1 MSKAKKDIVTND
13 TDSSQD
19 LVASNLPFDFS
30 ADLGGGMEGADK
42 DSFAIPFLRVLQKI
56 SPQCDEA
63 DAAFIEGAKGGM
75 LLNSVTNR
83 LYDGK
88 EGVTFLPC
96 AFQRRFLQW
105 APRGTE
111 GGFRGE
117 LLPEQ
122 VARMR
127 EEGLIVELDGR
138 LYIPDEKGE
147 VSEKKSDRIVDTR
160 SHFGLVVDE
169 DSITQVLLTLSSTQI
184 KKSKQLM
191 SILSAVKV
199 RTAQGLVT
207 PPTWMN
213 QVHITTVL
221 ESNDQGSWYGVKF
234 ELAGFVESK
243 DLYDAGKAFHEAI
256 SAGEAKANFAEA
268 AEGAAPASGDGKF

>member
-1 MSKAKKDIVTND
+1 MSKTTKKDVVTQNE
-13 TDSSQD
+13 SGD
-19 LVASNLPFDFS
+19 LVPDLPFDIGS
-30 ADLGGGMEGADK
+30 DIGGGMEGADK

-63 DAAFIEGAKGGM
+63 DAAYVEGAKGGM
-75 LLNSVTNR
+75 LYNSVTNR

-88 EGVTFLPC
+88 EGVIFLPC

-105 APRGTE
+105 APRGTD

-127 EEGLIVELDGR
+127 DEGKIVELEGR

-147 VSEKKSDRIVDTR
+147 VSEKKSDRVVDTR
-160 SHFGLVVDE
+160 SHFGLVVDG
-169 DSITQVLLTLSSTQI
+169 DNVTQVLLTLSSTQI

-191 SILSAVKV
+191 SILSAAKVK
-199 RTAQGLVT
+199 TAAGLVT

-213 QVHITTVL
+213 QVRITTVL

-234 ELAGFVESK
+234 EPEGFVSSK
-243 DLYDAGKAFHEAI
+243 DVYDAGKAFHEAI

-268 AEGAAPASGDGKF
+268 ADAPASSDDKF

>member
-1 MSKAKKDIVTND
+1 MSKTTKKDVVTQNE
-13 TDSSQD
+13 SGD
-19 LVASNLPFDFS
+19 LVLDLPFDIGG
-30 ADLGGGMEGADK
+30 DLGGGMEGADK

-63 DAAFIEGAKGGM
+63 DAAYVEGAKGGT
-75 LLNSVTNR
+75 LYNSVTNR

-88 EGVTFLPC
+88 EGVIFLPC

-105 APRGTE
+105 APRGTD

-127 EEGLIVELDGR
+127 DEGKIVELDGR
-138 LYIPDEKGE
+138 LYIPDDRGE
-147 VSEKKSDRIVDTR
+147 VSEKKSDRVVDTR
-160 SHFGLVVDE
+160 SHFGLVVEE
-169 DSITQVLLTLSSTQI
+169 DSITQVLLTLASTQI

-191 SILSAVKV
+191 SILSAAKVK
-199 RTAQGLVT
+199 TAQGLVT

-213 QVHITTVL
+213 QVRVTTVL
-221 ESNDQGSWYGVKF
+221 ESNDQGSWHGVKF
-234 ELAGFVESK
+234 EPAGFVSSK
-243 DLYDAGKAFHEAI
+243 DVYDAGKAFHEAI
-256 SAGEAKANFAEA
+256 SAGEAKANFAESTDA
-268 AEGAAPASGDGKF
+268 QANSTDKF

>member
-1 MSKAKKDIVTND
+1 MSKTTKKDVVTQNE
-13 TDSSQD
+13 SGD
-19 LVASNLPFDFS
+19 LVPDLPFDIGS
-30 ADLGGGMEGADK
+30 DIGGGMEGADK

-63 DAAFIEGAKGGM
+63 DAAYVEGAKGGM
-75 LLNSVTNR
+75 LYNSVTNR

-88 EGVTFLPC
+88 EGVIFLPC

-105 APRGTE
+105 APRGTD

-127 EEGLIVELDGR
+127 DEGKIVELEGR

-147 VSEKKSDRIVDTR
+147 VSEKKSDRVVDTR
-160 SHFGLVVDE
+160 SHFGLVVDG
-169 DSITQVLLTLSSTQI
+169 DNVTQVLLTLSSTQI

-191 SILSAVKV
+191 SILSAAKVK
-199 RTAQGLVT
+199 TAAGLVT

-213 QVHITTVL
+213 QVRITTVL

-234 ELAGFVESK
+234 EPEGFVSSK
-243 DLYDAGKAFHEAI
+243 DVYDAGKAFHEAI

-268 AEGAAPASGDGKF
+268 ADTPASSDDKF

>member
-1 MSKAKKDIVTND
+1 MSKTTKKDMATQNE
-13 TDSSQD
+13 SND
-19 LVASNLPFDFS
+19 LVLDLPFDIG
-30 ADLGGGMEGADK
+30 DDIGGGMEGADK

-63 DAAFIEGAKGGM
+63 DAAYVEGAKGGM
-75 LLNSVTNR
+75 LYNSVTNR

-88 EGVTFLPC
+88 EGVIFLPC

-105 APRGTE
+105 APRGTD

-127 EEGLIVELDGR
+127 DEGLIVELDGR
-138 LYIPDEKGE
+138 LYIADEKGE
-147 VSEKKSDRIVDTR
+147 ASEKKSDRVVDTR
-160 SHFGLVVDE
+160 SHFGLVVDG
-169 DSITQVLLTLSSTQI
+169 DNVTQVLLTLSSTQI

-191 SILSAVKV
+191 SILSAAKVK
-199 RTAQGLVT
+199 TAAGLVT

-213 QVHITTVL
+213 QVRITTVL

-234 ELAGFVESK
+234 EPEGFVSSK
-243 DLYDAGKAFHEAI
+243 DVYDAGKAFHEAI

-268 AEGAAPASGDGKF
+268 ADAPASSDDKF

>member
-1 MSKAKKDIVTND
+1 MSKATKKDIVKQNENT
-13 TDSSQD
+13 D
-19 LVASNLPFDFS
+19 LVLDIPFDIGS
-30 ADLGGGMEGADK
+30 DIGGGMEGADK

-63 DAAFIEGAKGGM
+63 DAAYVEGAKGGM
-75 LLNSVTNR
+75 LYNSVTNR

-88 EGVTFLPC
+88 EGVIFLPC

-105 APRGTE
+105 APRGTD

-127 EEGLIVELDGR
+127 DEGKIVELDGR
-138 LYIPDEKGE
+138 LYIPDDNGE
-147 VSEKKSDRIVDTR
+147 VSEKKSDRVVDTR
-160 SHFGLVVDE
+160 SHFGLVVEE

-191 SILSAVKV
+191 SILSAAKVK
-199 RTAQGLVT
+199 TAAGLVT

-213 QVHITTVL
+213 QVRITTVL

-234 ELAGFVESK
+234 EPAGFVSSK
-243 DLYDAGKAFHEAI
+243 DVYDAGKAFHEAI
-256 SAGEAKANFAEA
+256 SAGEAKANFAESTD
-268 AEGAAPASGDGKF
+268 APANTDKF

>member
-1 MSKAKKDIVTND
+1 MSKTTKKDVVTQNE
-13 TDSSQD
+13 SRD
-19 LVASNLPFDFS
+19 LVLDLPFDIG
-30 ADLGGGMEGADK
+30 DDIGDGMEGADK

-63 DAAFIEGAKGGM
+63 DAAYVEGAKGGM
-75 LLNSVTNR
+75 LYNSVTNQ

-88 EGVTFLPC
+88 EGVIFLPC

-122 VARMR
+122 VAHMR
-127 EEGLIVELDGR
+127 DEGKIVELDGR
-138 LYIPDEKGE
+138 LYIPDDNGE
-147 VSEKKSDRIVDTR
+147 VSEKKSDRVVDTR
-160 SHFGLVVDE
+160 SHFGLVVEE
-169 DSITQVLLTLSSTQI
+169 DSITQVLLTLASTQI

-191 SILSAVKV
+191 SILSAAKVK
-199 RTAQGLVT
+199 TAAGLVT

-213 QVHITTVL
+213 QVRITTVL

-234 ELAGFVESK
+234 EPAGFVTSK
-243 DLYDAGKAFHEAI
+243 EVYDAGKAFHEAI

-268 AEGAAPASGDGKF
+268 ADAPANNTDKF

>member
-1 MSKAKKDIVTND
+1 MSKTTKKDMATQNESNDIVLD
-13 TDSSQD
+13 
-19 LVASNLPFDFS
+19 LPFDIG
-30 ADLGGGMEGADK
+30 DDIGGGMEGADK

-63 DAAFIEGAKGGM
+63 DAAYVEGAKGGM
-75 LLNSVTNR
+75 LYNSVTNR

-88 EGVTFLPC
+88 EGVIFLPC

-105 APRGTE
+105 APRGTD

-127 EEGLIVELDGR
+127 DEGLIVELDGR
-138 LYIPDEKGE
+138 LYIADEKGE
-147 VSEKKSDRIVDTR
+147 ASEKKSDRVVDTR
-160 SHFGLVVDE
+160 SHFGLVVDG
-169 DSITQVLLTLSSTQI
+169 DNVTQVLLTLSSTQI

-191 SILSAVKV
+191 SILSAAKVK
-199 RTAQGLVT
+199 TAAGLVT

-213 QVHITTVL
+213 QVRITTVL

-234 ELAGFVESK
+234 EPEGFVSSK
-243 DLYDAGKAFHEAI
+243 DVYDAGKAFHEAI

-268 AEGAAPASGDGKF
+268 ADAPASSDDKF

>member
-1 MSKAKKDIVTND
+1 MSKAKKDII

-191 SILSAVKV
+191 SILSAAKV

-213 QVHITTVL
+213 QVRITTVL

-234 ELAGFVESK
+234 EPAGFVESK

-268 AEGAAPASGDGKF
+268 AEGAAPASDDGKF

>member
-1 MSKAKKDIVTND
+1 MSKTTKKDVVTQNE
-13 TDSSQD
+13 SGD
-19 LVASNLPFDFS
+19 LVLDLPFDIGS
-30 ADLGGGMEGADK
+30 DIGGGMEGADK

-63 DAAFIEGAKGGM
+63 DAAYVEGAKGGM
-75 LLNSVTNR
+75 LYNSVTNR

-88 EGVTFLPC
+88 EGVIFLPC

-105 APRGTE
+105 APRGTD

-127 EEGLIVELDGR
+127 DEGKIVELEGR

-147 VSEKKSDRIVDTR
+147 VSEKKSDRVVDTR
-160 SHFGLVVDE
+160 SHFGLVVDG
-169 DSITQVLLTLSSTQI
+169 DNVTQVLLTLSSTQI

-191 SILSAVKV
+191 SILSAAKVK
-199 RTAQGLVT
+199 TAAGLVT

-213 QVHITTVL
+213 QVRITTVL

-234 ELAGFVESK
+234 EPEGFVSSK
-243 DLYDAGKAFHEAI
+243 DVYDAGKAFHEAI

-268 AEGAAPASGDGKF
+268 ADAPASSDDKF

>member
-191 SILSAVKV
+191 SILSAAKV

-213 QVHITTVL
+213 QVRITTVL

-234 ELAGFVESK
+234 EPAGFVESK

-268 AEGAAPASGDGKF
+268 AEGAAPSGSDGKF